1 MREEKKKLNALEV
14 EVDAFGIVEAEKGNN
29 MIAEALG
36 EIAKQIG
43 AVATS
48 SPKLVFELLWLAN

>member
-1 MREEKKKLNALEV
+1 MQHALAV
-14 EVDAFGIVEAEKGNN
+14 GIVEAEKGNN

-36 EIAKQIG
+36 EIAEQIG

-48 SPKLVFELLWLAN
+48 SRNLRLNFYGSQISWLLAS